1 MGKLI
6 ATTQLTVDGVIDSVG
21 EWVDPGGD
29 HGQHSFELQKKSA
42 GLVMGRK
49 TYEGLA
55 GYWPNQP
62 DDEPWAAMVN
72 PMPQVRGL
80 DHARGAAGVERDPD
94 RGRPRRGR
102 DEAQGGGRRDD
113 LFVQGNGEFAYA
125 LVRGR
130 AGGRVPVLRQPAHL
144 GRGAC
149 TCSATAGPIRME
161 LADVKRFD
169 SGVVGLTY
177 TPAS

>member
-1 MGKLI
+1 
-6 ATTQLTVDGVIDSVG
+6 
-21 EWVDPGGD
+21 
-29 HGQHSFELQKKSA
+29 
-42 GLVMGRK
+42 MGRK

-62 DDEPWAAMVN
+62 DDDPWAAMVN
-72 PMPQVRGL
+72 PMPKFVGSTTL
-80 DHARGAAGVERDPD
+80 EGPLEWNATLIEGDLAEGVTKLKEGA
-94 RGRPRRGR
+94 
-102 DEAQGGGRRDD
+102 GGDD

-125 LVRGR
+125 LVQ
-130 AGGRVPVLRQPAHL
+130 AGVVDEFLFYVNPLTWGEGLHL
-144 GRGAC
+144 FGDR
-149 TCSATAGPIRME
+149 GPIRME